1 MEWRFF
7 SDRFPVYNG
16 VKQDDVLSPI
26 LFCVYIDGLLKRL
39 AYHKI
44 GCNFSTVYV
53 GEVAYA
59 NEIVLLGPTA
69 SAMRRML
76 HICDD
81 YAKEFNIL
89 FNAKKSKCTVCIH
102 HRISVGL

>member
-1 MEWRFF
+1 MAFF
-7 SDRFPVYNG
+7 SDRFPVYNR
-16 VKQDDVLSPI
+16 VKRGGVLSPI

-44 GCNFSTVYV
+44 GCNFGTVYV
-53 GEVAYA
+53 GALAYA
-59 NEIVLLGPTA
+59 DYIVLLGPTA

-76 HICDD
+76 LICDD

-89 FNAKKSKCTVCIH
+89 FNARKSKCM
-102 HRISVGL
+102 